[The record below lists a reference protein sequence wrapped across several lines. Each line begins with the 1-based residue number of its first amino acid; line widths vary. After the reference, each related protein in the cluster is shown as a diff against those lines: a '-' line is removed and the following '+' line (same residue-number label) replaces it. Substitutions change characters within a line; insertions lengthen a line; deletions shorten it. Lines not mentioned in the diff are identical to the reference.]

1 MKPRKIGEGGY
12 GAVHVAV
19 HRKTQRQHACKIV
32 ALDTIRQQKD
42 ISEERLTREFDILRD
57 LDHPNIVR
65 LEKVFHSHT
74 NLYIFQELLS
84 GGDLFSFMD
93 RSHRSGIRSIEAAV
107 IVQQI
112 LRGIDY
118 LHDRGIVHR
127 DLKPDNILLTS
138 AKIGSRVVITDFG
151 QARHLPSPKQP
162 SKIVSKRMNTVVG
175 TIGFNAPD
183 WEPKRKV
190 FKLVERIESSRP
202 KMDLHASRFFGEPLP
217 PDRGSLPILLVS
229 GLSSKLPA
237 IEEESDCPPASPFEP
252 QQTTE
257 DDESEIPLP
266 AQSHKITETEEFT
279 PAQDRSP
286 THQSPSVLNHA
297 QLINPKQ
304 RAHEDSSST
313 QDLDSPHQE
322 VPDLSLG
329 HMLAQLSNA
338 RQGFHMFCENSMPLS
353 STSADSY
360 TFGPPN
366 TGPESVSQEMTRLSL
381 LEERNDVAMTKT
393 NAVVE
398 PSDDEVQETAET
410 TSSGQRAN
418 HVTLGKR
425 QPSFD
430 FDEGMDDI
438 DFLEVAAAV
447 DFRQVVWKRPRIS

>member
-1 MKPRKIGEGGY
+1 MWSIGCI
-12 GAVHVAV
+12 A
-19 HRKTQRQHACKIV
+19 
-32 ALDTIRQQKD
+32 
-42 ISEERLTREFDILRD
+42 
-57 LDHPNIVR
+57 
-65 LEKVFHSHT
+65 SH
-74 NLYIFQELLS
+74 LLS
-84 GGDLFSFMD
+84 GYPIFNEGNDKDVEYAIKS
-93 RSHRSGIRSIEAAV
+93 RSREC
-107 IVQQI
+107 
-112 LRGIDY
+112 
-118 LHDRGIVHR
+118 
-127 DLKPDNILLTS
+127 DLKVLDKDPVWQRVGRR
-138 AKIGSRVVITDFG
+138 AKDFIRRTLVLDEKFRMT
-151 QARHLPSPKQP
+151 AKEALDHEWFSNPSHADELEAVYQHA
-162 SKIVSKRMNTVVG
+162 IR
-175 TIGFNAPD
+175 D

-338 RQGFHMFCENSMPLS
+338 RQGSHMFCENSMPLS

-410 TSSGQRAN
+410 TSSRQRAN